1 MKVTVLSLPIELQ
14 LLILEYTL
22 PPPLVPLAAVSTL
35 SSTTSWSTFRAR
47 ADALRSYCLVTKRWL
62 EWART
67 ELTRHVVL
75 ESDHQLRRFLLL
87 PPRLGLRIATLRL
100 GGVRAG
106 RQLDGTAISE
116 LFRKL
121 HAQGCDSE
129 IREVWI
135 VQVDHLDLR
144 HLCHL
149 DSESPPAHSEG
160 QSFKLTLTQPKI
172 EQTCARCCASLSP
185 WQSTA
190 PPPPTKTTRL
200 SLPGPS
206 LPPPPGSPTC
216 TPSSSKKCTSRP

>member
-1 MKVTVLSLPIELQ
+1 MTVNVLSLPIELQ
-14 LLILEYTL
+14 LLILDYTL

-47 ADALRSYCLVTKRWL
+47 ADSLRSYCLVTKRWL
-62 EWART
+62 EWAQS

-75 ESDHQLRRFLLL
+75 ESDLQLRRFLFSVRR
-87 PPRLGLRIATLRL
+87 PRVRLRIETLRI

-116 LFRKL
+116 LFRSL
-121 HAQGCDSE
+121 HAEGADAG

-149 DSESPPAHSEG
+149 DSESPPVA
-160 QSFKLTLTQPKI
+160 LTRSPLRRLNSSPNS
-172 EQTCARCCASLSP
+172 EQTCARCSAC
-185 WQSTA
+185 
-190 PPPPTKTTRL
+190 L
-200 SLPGPS
+200 SL
-206 LPPPPGSPTC
+206 
-216 TPSSSKKCTSRP
+216 